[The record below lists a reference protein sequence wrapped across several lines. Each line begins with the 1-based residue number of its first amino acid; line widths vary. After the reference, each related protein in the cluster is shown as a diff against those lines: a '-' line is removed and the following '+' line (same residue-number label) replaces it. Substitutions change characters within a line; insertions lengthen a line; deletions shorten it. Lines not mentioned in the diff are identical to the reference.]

1 MNSQKDIPCQKN
13 NRNNQHSIRSNN
25 QAESN
30 WGLRRSFSIN
40 HYFATVAPG
49 LEPIAAQE
57 LERLGAHEVR
67 PEFTGVNFVGDKA
80 MLYLVNLWART
91 IFRVLVPIREFS
103 CPNSDMLY
111 REVQKISWD
120 DYLQPHN
127 TLAVNSTGGN
137 QKLNHTHFTALQV
150 KNAIVDQQRLK
161 SGQRSSVD
169 VKNPD
174 VLINVHIHQDRCILS
189 LDSSGTSLHRRGYRP
204 AVGRAPLKET
214 LAAALLDM
222 AEWDSSL
229 PFLDPLCG
237 SGTLPLEAGLKSLKI
252 APGLFRQRFGFF
264 SWPDFDEHLWQEL
277 LNQAQTSQIP
287 SLKAPISG
295 SDRDPNVLTQARTN
309 AQLCGIEDQIKF
321 TQTELSQLEA
331 PADCGVLICN
341 PPYGERLGDP
351 KELGTLYKTLGD
363 IFKQRFKG
371 WTAFILT
378 GNKELA
384 KRVGLR
390 PSRRLPVYN
399 GSLACTLLKYELY

>member
-1 MNSQKDIPCQKN
+1 MN
-13 NRNNQHSIRSNN
+13 R
-25 QAESN
+25 
-30 WGLRRSFSIN
+30 
-40 HYFATVAPG
+40 YFATVARG

-57 LERLGAHEVR
+57 LERLGAQSVLAD
-67 PEFTGVNFVGDKA
+67 FTGVYFVGDKA
-80 MLYLVNLWART
+80 LLYRVNLWART
-91 IFRVLVPIREFS
+91 IFRVLVPLGEFY
-103 CPNSDMLY
+103 CPNSDILY

-127 TLAVNSTGGN
+127 TLAVNCTGGN
-137 QKLNHTHFTALQV
+137 QNLNHTHFTALQV

-161 SGQRSSVD
+161 FGQRSSVD
-169 VKNPD
+169 AVNPD
-174 VLINVHIHQDRCILS
+174 VLIDVHIHQNRCILS
-189 LDSSGTSLHRRGYRP
+189 LDSSGTSLHRRGYRQ
-204 AVGRAPLKET
+204 AMGTAPLKET

-237 SGTLPLEAGLKSLKI
+237 SGTLPLEAGLKALNI
-252 APGLFRQRFGFF
+252 APGLFRKKF
-264 SWPDFDEHLWQEL
+264 SFESFPDFDAELWQEL
-277 LNQAQTSQIP
+277 LAEAQNSRILE
-287 SLKAPISG
+287 LKAPISG
-295 SDRDPNVLTQARTN
+295 SDRDPNVLNQARGN
-309 AQLCGIEDQIKF
+309 AERCGIEDQIRF
-321 TQTELSQLEA
+321 TTTELSQVEA

-351 KELGTLYKTLGD
+351 KELGALYKTLGD
-363 IFKQRFKG
+363 ILKQRFKG

-390 PSRRLPVYN
+390 ASRRIPVYN